1 MNAQF
6 FGNNAKKAW
15 RKIEDGRI
23 KMYDYLQQVVL
34 EAAAKALICQG

>member
-6 FGNNAKKAW
+6 FGNNANKAW

-23 KMYDYLQQVVL
+23 KMYDYSQQAVL
-34 EAAAKALICQG
+34 EDAAKALICQG